1 MIEITV
7 TGDTKRTEK
16 FLASMANGDPFKGLE
31 SLAQEG
37 VAALKSVTPHATGET
52 AAAWTYEIEQGEGSF
67 TIWWLNTHTVE
78 GFNVAIGLQ
87 YGHGTG
93 QGGWVQGYDYIN
105 PALRPV
111 FDKIADKVWKEVQN
125 A

>member
-1 MIEITV
+1 MIKFT
-7 TGDTKRTEK
+7 TSGNTNNTDK
-16 FLASMANGDPFKGLE
+16 FLERMIKGDLYSGIE
-31 SLAQEG
+31 RYAQEG
-37 VAALKSVTPHATGET
+37 VNALRAATPKDTNLTSESWA
-52 AAAWTYEIEQGEGSF
+52 YEIVRSAGQV
-67 TIWWLNTHTVE
+67 TIWWKNTNVVN

-93 QGGWVQGYDYIN
+93 TGGWVQGYDYIN

-111 FDKIADKVWKEVQN
+111 FDKIANGVWEEVQR